1 MTKIIPLDVI
11 LTKASLETVR
21 QTIAHQQDWEP
32 DFAPWDD
39 EDEYETITRLDV
51 EEALRQIAI
60 ACGGTSFT
68 DWIRIVKIL
77 GSGSKRMSDD
87 LIYDLK
93 HDNTLPDNFESLDQ
107 FRGYLRMEGACI
119 QAMRVTRPVW
129 KRYQYWLAARQQKAV
144 RS

>member
-1 MTKIIPLDVI
+1 MTDIIPINVI
-11 LTKASLETVR
+11 LTPAYIEEVR
-21 QTIAHQQDWEP
+21 QTIAQQQDWEP

-39 EDEYETITRLDV
+39 EDEYEAITRLEV
-51 EEALRQIAI
+51 EEARRHIAI

-68 DWIRIVKIL
+68 DWVMIVKIVRN
-77 GSGSKRMSDD
+77 GSKRMSDD

-93 HDNTLPDNFESLDQ
+93 LDNRLPENFDSLDQ
-107 FRGYLRMEGACI
+107 FRAYLRMEGACI

-129 KRYQYWLAARQQKAV
+129 KRYQYWLARKAV

>member
-1 MTKIIPLDVI
+1 MTDIIPLNVKI
-11 LTKASLETVR
+11 TPAYLEAVR
-21 QTIAHQQDWEP
+21 QTIARHRAAP

-39 EDEYETITRLDV
+39 EDEDETITSFNI
-51 EEALRQIAI
+51 EEALRDIAI

-68 DWIRIVKIL
+68 DWVRIVKIVRN
-77 GSGSKRMSDD
+77 GSKRMSDD

-93 HDNTLPDNFESLDQ
+93 RDDTLPENFDSLDH

-129 KRYQYWLAARQQKAV
+129 KRYQYWLARRRKVV